1 MLGAGFNIYL
11 WFNGLRQGSE
21 GFHVTSSHSG
31 DGRARAEISN
41 RDGVPVLNRRNPMA
55 QLRQVP
61 REIHKHIRARSYIGG
76 SALGVSDGL
85 VTNLAF
91 LSGFAA
97 FESNIHLVRI
107 AGVASMLAG
116 AISMFFSG
124 VLAGRSEYELFL
136 ADKKREAGE
145 IEEEPEEEKGELKDF
160 YVAKGLTSEEAEKIV
175 GRIASNKEKFLEDIL
190 MHELHVHQA
199 RLSNPIK
206 IGGVIGLSFLVGA
219 LIPLVPFLLLTT
231 VTLALLGSALTSAL
245 FLFLVGAWKG
255 RVVGRKPWR
264 SGLETFLIGAAAASI
279 LYLIGGFL

>member
-1 MLGAGFNIYL
+1 MI
-11 WFNGLRQGSE
+11 SE
-21 GFHVTSSHSG
+21 
-31 DGRARAEISN
+31 
-41 RDGVPVLNRRNPMA
+41 LK
-55 QLRQVP
+55 QLP
-61 REIHKHIRARSYIGG
+61 REIHKHIRARSYIGS

-91 LSGFAA
+91 LSGFAGA
-97 FESNIHLVRI
+97 ASDSQFHLIQI

-116 AISMFFSG
+116 AISMFFGG
-124 VLAGRSEYELFL
+124 VLAGRSEYELFQ
-136 ADKKREAGE
+136 ADARREAGE
-145 IEEEPEEEKGELKDF
+145 IEQEPEEEKTELRNF
-160 YVAKGLTSEEAEKIV
+160 YVAKGLTRDQADRV
-175 GRIASNKEKFLEDIL
+175 VDQIASNKAKFLEDIL

-199 RLSNPIK
+199 KLSNPIK
-206 IGGVIGLSFLVGA
+206 MGGVIGLSFLVGA

-279 LYLIGGFL
+279 IYLIGGFL

>member
-1 MLGAGFNIYL
+1 MLK
-11 WFNGLRQGSE
+11 Q
-21 GFHVTSSHSG
+21 SSKRYS
-31 DGRARAEISN
+31 RARAEISN
-41 RDGVPVLNRRNPMA
+41 RDGVPVFNRRNSMA

-97 FESNIHLVRI
+97 IESGRI
-107 AGVASMLAG
+107 SLIQVAGLASMLAG

-124 VLAGRSEYELFL
+124 VLAGRSEYELFQ

-145 IEEEPEEEKGELKDF
+145 IEQEPEEEKGELRAF
-160 YVAKGLTSEEAEKIV
+160 YVAKGLTPEEAEKIV
-175 GRIASNKEKFLEDIL
+175 GRKAPNQGKILEDIL

-199 RLSNPIK
+199 KLSNPIK
-206 IGGVIGLSFLVGA
+206 MGGVIGLSFLVGA

-255 RVVGRKPWR
+255 RVVGRKQ
-264 SGLETFLIGAAAASI
+264 IGRASCRERV
-279 LYLIGGFL
+279 

>member
-1 MLGAGFNIYL
+1 L
-11 WFNGLRQGSE
+11 
-21 GFHVTSSHSG
+21 
-31 DGRARAEISN
+31 RARAEIRN
-41 RDGVPVLNRRNPMA
+41 RHGVPVLNRRNSMA

-97 FESNIHLVRI
+97 IESGRI
-107 AGVASMLAG
+107 SLIQVAGLASMLAG

-124 VLAGRSEYELFL
+124 VLAGRSEYELFQ

-145 IEEEPEEEKGELKDF
+145 IEQEPEEEKGELRAF
-160 YVAKGLTSEEAEKIV
+160 YVAKGLTPEEAEKIV

-199 RLSNPIK
+199 KLSNPIK
-206 IGGVIGLSFLVGA
+206 MGGVIGLSFLVGA